1 MYDFDSFKKE
11 VKPQGGIPSST
22 PKKKGEYDFD
32 SFTNEVSKKKEPTS
46 LDFWN
51 AGLPSKD
58 GSQVEAPT
66 KSQVTS
72 GAEEENKPSAQ
83 DINAIRETVTGE
95 TNEQRQLRQQKELKN
110 KAAKILPSKNTVEQE
125 AISRLQHPA
134 IQQQIEQSKRMI
146 GISDLNN
153 DPIGN
158 LINKNELE
166 KKQIKDAGGNSLESI
181 KEIAVRDKQV
191 ELVKNDY
198 FSDGY
203 DAEEYLKSH
212 PPDPNSETYK
222 IALQKAKDKHKID
235 DVINTTTDFGKA
247 ANKLYSGEENE
258 MQGDIS
264 NSKEGDNVYKL
275 LQDPNVIAKAQHDPE
290 FRTKYKEAQF
300 NFYNHYPAKA
310 KEIVNTKIAQKLEDD
325 NHTGWF
331 YNNPGKEK
339 VDKVVDEMVKTGE
352 INPQEKH
359 IYDNERE
366 DLGTLKSLLM
376 GSPIPTADVVNS
388 YSKNLVEGGKGILS
402 SARDISNKATG
413 GFFKRIGLLESDED
427 RTKRLQEQQY
437 STPTVEGKGAHGVL
451 SGMSGFLG
459 FATPMIVGG
468 MAGSPAAATAVMQ
481 FEGPNADYAR
491 ENIKGKG
498 AQTAYTIAATG
509 IDAFLMKLLP
519 TKQAGEAISGLFKK
533 ELAGTITDLADHKI
547 TQAAAQDL
555 WANKL
560 KNYASSVIKHNTQTA
575 AVVDAFELAHNG
587 LKAAFGSRDF
597 NLENEA
603 KEAIKNYP
611 SLWLNSTFLSGLSAL
626 SSSAKSL
633 NGGTI
638 RRLAND
644 PDGARL
650 QIEEMAKKHPE
661 LEQFKEQ
668 SLENL
673 DHAIKINEELKQR
686 PNLSEKQKDK
696 FMMLSL
702 KDKILNEKASGIPDK
717 TLKTETEKELA
728 SNEIEKER
736 ILNPKNS
743 NTKFLEEM
751 YDNDLLPA
759 KSIIEVEGKFNENK
773 VGDYLKFIAQQAN
786 SLDENWKPIKG
797 KPPEMPSQLVEVAN
811 ERWAKEIKSSTPKE
825 PIEPKVTV
833 ESKSEPTTTIEK
845 PKLEEL
851 PFLKTE
857 DFDKA
862 RNSSHMAELGSR
874 QKEIKEKFT
883 GLRKMIEC
891 LWS

>member
-1 MYDFDSFKKE
+1 MMYLNLKKAQY
-11 VKPQGGIPSST
+11 V
-22 PKKKGEYDFD
+22 
-32 SFTNEVSKKKEPTS
+32 
-46 LDFWN
+46 LDF
-51 AGLPSKD
+51 L
-58 GSQVEAPT
+58 
-66 KSQVTS
+66 
-72 GAEEENKPSAQ
+72 
-83 DINAIRETVTGE
+83 
-95 TNEQRQLRQQKELKN
+95 
-110 KAAKILPSKNTVEQE
+110 
-125 AISRLQHPA
+125 
-134 IQQQIEQSKRMI
+134 
-146 GISDLNN
+146 
-153 DPIGN
+153 
-158 LINKNELE
+158 
-166 KKQIKDAGGNSLESI
+166 
-181 KEIAVRDKQV
+181 
-191 ELVKNDY
+191 
-198 FSDGY
+198 
-203 DAEEYLKSH
+203 
-212 PPDPNSETYK
+212 
-222 IALQKAKDKHKID
+222 
-235 DVINTTTDFGKA
+235 
-247 ANKLYSGEENE
+247 
-258 MQGDIS
+258 GD
-264 NSKEGDNVYKL
+264 
-275 LQDPNVIAKAQHDPE
+275 QNVIAKSEHDPA

-339 VDKVVDEMVKTGE
+339 VDKVVDEMVKAGE

-459 FATPMIVGG
+459 FATPMILGG

-491 ENIKGKG
+491 ENIKGEG

-644 PDGARL
+644 PEGAKL

-702 KDKILNEKASGIPDK
+702 KDKILNEKASGIP
-717 TLKTETEKELA
+717 
-728 SNEIEKER
+728 
-736 ILNPKNS
+736 
-743 NTKFLEEM
+743 
-751 YDNDLLPA
+751 
-759 KSIIEVEGKFNENK
+759 
-773 VGDYLKFIAQQAN
+773 
-786 SLDENWKPIKG
+786 IK
-797 KPPEMPSQLVEVAN
+797 
-811 ERWAKEIKSSTPKE
+811 
-825 PIEPKVTV
+825 
-833 ESKSEPTTTIEK
+833 
-845 PKLEEL
+845 
-851 PFLKTE
+851 
-857 DFDKA
+857 
-862 RNSSHMAELGSR
+862 H
-874 QKEIKEKFT
+874 
-883 GLRKMIEC
+883 
-891 LWS
+891 

>member
-1 MYDFDSFKKE
+1 MYNFDSFDKE
-11 VKPQGGIPSST
+11 VKGDNLPVV
-22 PKKKGEYDFD
+22 PKKKGKGEYNFD
-32 SFTNEVSKKKEPTS
+32 SFDSEVSKKKEPTS

-58 GSQVEAPT
+58 GSRVEDPT

-72 GAEEENKPSAQ
+72 GAEEENKPSSQ

-110 KAAKILPSKNTVEQE
+110 KASKILPSKKNVEQE

-134 IQQQIEQSKRMI
+134 VQQQINQSKRMI
-146 GISDLNN
+146 GVSDLND

-158 LINKNELE
+158 IISKNEAE
-166 KKQIKDAGGNSLESI
+166 KKQISDAGGGSLESI

-191 ELVKNDY
+191 ELVKDNY

-203 DAEEYLKSH
+203 DAEKYLQGRSINPKSLTH
-212 PPDPNSETYK
+212 Q
-222 IALQKAKDKHKID
+222 IALQKVQEKQKID
-235 DVINTTTDFGKA
+235 DAFNTTTDFSRA
-247 ANKLYSGEENE
+247 ANKLYSGAENE

-264 NSKEGDNVYKL
+264 NSKEADNVLKL
-275 LQDPNVIAKAQHDPE
+275 LQDPNVIAKAQHDPN

-325 NHTGWF
+325 SHTGWF
-331 YNNPGKEK
+331 YNNPGKHK

-366 DLGTLKSLLM
+366 DLGTLKSLLI
-376 GSPIPTADVVNS
+376 GSPITTADVVNS
-388 YSKNLVEGGKGILS
+388 YSRGLEQGIGGVAS
-402 SARDISNKATG
+402 SARDLLTEKFPIFKPLQKLGLIEDTG
-413 GFFKRIGLLESDED
+413 D
-427 RTKRLQEQQY
+427 RTKRLQEEEY
-437 STPTVEGKGAHGVL
+437 STPTVQWKGAHGVL

-459 FATPMIVGG
+459 FATPMILGS

-481 FEGPNADYAR
+481 FEGGNADYAR
-491 ENIKGKG
+491 ENIKGEG

-560 KNYASSVIKHNTQTA
+560 KNYAGSVIKHNTQTA

-611 SLWLNSTFLSGLSAL
+611 SLWLNSSLLSGISAL

-633 NGGTI
+633 NGGVI

-644 PDGARL
+644 PEGARL

-673 DHAIKINEELKQR
+673 DHAIKINEQLKEKQ
-686 PNLSEKQKDK
+686 NLSEKQKDK

-702 KDKILNEKASGIPDK
+702 KDKILKDKATDIPDK
-717 TLKTETEKELA
+717 TLKAETEKELA

-736 ILNPKNS
+736 ILNPDMGNK
-743 NTKFLEEM
+743 KFIEEM
-751 YDNDLLPA
+751 YDNELLP
-759 KSIIEVEGKFNENK
+759 KGDNRMLEDEKGKFSEHK
-773 VGDYLKFIAQQAN
+773 VGEYLKYVAQQSN
-786 SLDENWKPIKG
+786 NLDENWQPHTTKAPDVSNI
-797 KPPEMPSQLVEVAN
+797 PEQVIEAAN
-811 ERWAKEIKSSTPKE
+811 ERWAKQIKEK
-825 PIEPKVTV
+825 IA
-833 ESKSEPTTTIEK
+833 EPTTKPTSEK
-845 PKLEEL
+845 LFSEKLSLDQKYKKVEM
-851 PFLKTE
+851 E
-857 DFDKA
+857 DP
-862 RNSSHMAELGSR
+862 
-874 QKEIKEKFT
+874 FT
-883 GLRKMIEC
+883 GEKKQMTAKSAIRTMEKKHDILRKVIEC
-891 LWS
+891 LI